1 MGMNIKDPDVYAMT
15 KELAQLTG
23 LSLTAA
29 VKMAVER
36 ALIQAKTQHDR
47 PKSASLEQRLT
58 EISLRCAALP
68 DCVTIADRSDRGNMD
83 QILGYDEFGLPS

>member
-1 MGMNIKDPDVYAMT
+1 MGMNIKDPDVHAMT

-36 ALIQAKTQHDR
+36 ALIQARAQHNR
-47 PKSASLEQRLT
+47 PKFRSIERDLT

-68 DCVTIADRSDRGNMD
+68 DCDRRSMD
-83 QILGYDEFGLPS
+83 EILGYDEFGLPS

>member
-1 MGMNIKDPDVYAMT
+1 MGMNIKDPDVHAMT

-36 ALIQAKTQHDR
+36 ALIQAKTQDDCLR
-47 PKSASLEQRLT
+47 AASRSPKSALLEQRLT

-68 DCVTIADRSDRGNMD
+68 DCDPSNMD
-83 QILGYDEFGLPS
+83 EILGYDV

>member
-1 MGMNIKDPDVYAMT
+1 MGMNIKDPDVHAMT

-36 ALIQAKTQHDR
+36 ALIQAKAQHDW
-47 PKSASLEQRLT
+47 PKSRSVAQRLT

-68 DCVTIADRSDRGNMD
+68 DCDRRNLDE
-83 QILGYDEFGLPS
+83 ILGYDEFGLPS